1 MKKLEA
7 TLSPRAVFTALR
19 VAAMAAGVIGTL
31 LAAWLALFGWACL
44 SEGLRDHMADMVSAA
59 STGLLTVLAVSVCC
73 WRALIVFIRMV
84 GRLERGSAF
93 TEENAR
99 AMAGIAAMLALSG
112 LALLSALVL
121 LAIICRGLA
130 ATLLLLLL
138 LALAFLGL
146 ALIACALDVL
156 VRRAAALQQDS
167 DLTI

>member
-1 MKKLEA
+1 MKKLEE

-19 VAAMAAGVIGTL
+19 VAAIAAGVLGTL
-31 LAAWLALFGWACL
+31 IAAWLLMFGCACL
-44 SEGLRDHMADMVSAA
+44 SDGLRDHMADMIGA
-59 STGLLTVLAVSVCC
+59 SVTGLSTVVIVSVCC

-99 AMAGIAAMLALSG
+99 AMADIAAMLALSG
-112 LALLSALVL
+112 LALLAASVVL
-121 LAIICRGLA
+121 TLDLRGFVLPVIY
-130 ATLLLLLL
+130 LLL
-138 LALAFLGL
+138 LALAFFGV
-146 ALIACALDVL
+146 ALIAYALDVL

>member
-19 VAAMAAGVIGTL
+19 VAAIAAGVIGTL
-31 LAAWLALFGWACL
+31 LAAWLLMIGGSCL
-44 SEGLRDHMADMVSAA
+44 SWGLNDHASDMVGA
-59 STGLLTVLAVSVCC
+59 SVTGIVTVLIVSLCC

-84 GRLERGSAF
+84 GRLSHGSAF

>member
-7 TLSPRAVFTALR
+7 TLLPRAVFTALR

-31 LAAWLALFGWACL
+31 LAAWLLMIGGSCL
-44 SEGLRDHMADMVSAA
+44 SWGLNDHASDMVGA
-59 STGLLTVLAVSVCC
+59 SVTGLLTVLIVSVCC

-112 LALLSALVL
+112 LALLSALAL

>member
-31 LAAWLALFGWACL
+31 LAAWLLMIGGSCL
-44 SEGLRDHMADMVSAA
+44 SWGLNDHASDMVSA
-59 STGLLTVLAVSVCC
+59 SVTGLLTVLIVSVCC

-93 TEENAR
+93 TEENAC
-99 AMAGIAAMLALSG
+99 AMAEIAAMLALSG

-121 LAIICRGLA
+121 LAVICRGLA

-138 LALAFLGL
+138 LALAFFGL
-146 ALIACALDVL
+146 ALIAYALNVL
-156 VRRAAALQQDS
+156 VRRAAVLQQDS

>member
-1 MKKLEA
+1 MKKLDE

-19 VAAMAAGVIGTL
+19 VAAIAAGVIGTL
-31 LAAWLALFGWACL
+31 LAAWLLMIGGSCL
-44 SEGLRDHMADMVSAA
+44 SWGIHDRASDMVGA
-59 STGLLTVLAVSVCC
+59 SVTGLLTVLAVGVCC

-84 GRLERGSAF
+84 GRLVRGSAF

-99 AMAGIAAMLALSG
+99 AMADIAAMLALSG
-112 LALLSALVL
+112 AALLAALVL
-121 LAIICRGLA
+121 LAVICRGLA